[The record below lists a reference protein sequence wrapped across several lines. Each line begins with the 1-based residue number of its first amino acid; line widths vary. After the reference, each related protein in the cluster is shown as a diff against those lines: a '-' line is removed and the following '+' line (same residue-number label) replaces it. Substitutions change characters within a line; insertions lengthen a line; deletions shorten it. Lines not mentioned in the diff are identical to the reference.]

1 MDICKVNLHLFKNLN
16 FELNQILENLN
27 PLVFSHMPSIVG
39 SRDGNDDQ
47 SVVLL
52 LWTRPETDRTQ
63 QLLDGLP

>member
-47 SVVLL
+47 SVVPLL
-52 LWTRPETDRTQ
+52 
-63 QLLDGLP
+63 